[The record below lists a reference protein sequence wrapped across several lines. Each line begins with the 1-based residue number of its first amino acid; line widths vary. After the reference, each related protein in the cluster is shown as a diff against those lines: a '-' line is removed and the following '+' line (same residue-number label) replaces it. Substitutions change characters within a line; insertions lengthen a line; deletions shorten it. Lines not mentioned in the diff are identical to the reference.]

1 MTATANGFDPDLIR
15 RYDVNGPRYTSY
27 PTANL
32 FSEAFDVG
40 ELRAALAAGPPRPD
54 RPRPLSL
61 YLHVPFCAHVCYYCA
76 CNKII
81 TNNRRHA
88 VAYLE
93 RLHREIAMV
102 AELLPAAHRVEQ
114 LHFGGGTPT
123 YLTDEQFQALFAVLD
138 RHFHLAAPEDR
149 EFSIEIDPRTVD
161 PERMG
166 RLMDLGFNRV
176 SLGIQDFDPDVQKAV
191 NRVQSV
197 DDTRAIIAAARARG
211 VKSVSVDLI
220 YGLPLQT
227 PASFA
232 RTLASIV
239 DLAPDRISL
248 YSYAHLPQRFKT
260 QRQIDV
266 LDLPRADAKLQLLEL
281 AIDTLCG
288 AGPGGTQGG
297 YEYVGMDHFARRDDS
312 LVRARQ
318 EGRLQRNFQG
328 YATHSHCD
336 LVGLG
341 VSAISTVGGVFA
353 QNCKD
358 LPGYYEKIDSGSL
371 ATERGL
377 VSSAEDG
384 LRREVI
390 AALMCDF
397 RVDLDAVSA
406 RHGTTAQHFAAELD
420 ALAPMAADGLVTLDG
435 AVIEVTSRGRFLI
448 RNVAMVFDAY
458 LAPATQGFSR
468 AI

>member
-1 MTATANGFDPDLIR
+1 MTANANGFDPALIR

-32 FSEAFDVG
+32 FSEAFDAG
-40 ELRAALAAGPPRPD
+40 DLRAALAAEPATAGQ
-54 RPRPLSL
+54 PRPLSL
-61 YLHVPFCAHVCYYCA
+61 YVHVPFCAHVCYYCA

-93 RLHREIAMV
+93 RLHREIALV
-102 AELLPAAHRVEQ
+102 AALLPDAHRVEQ

-123 YLTDEQFQALFAVLD
+123 YLTDEQFRTLFDVLA
-138 RHFHLAAPEDR
+138 RHFHLAPATER

-161 PERMG
+161 AQRMD

-176 SLGIQDFDPDVQKAV
+176 SLGIQDFDPDVQQAV
-191 NRVQSV
+191 NRVQGV
-197 DDTRAIIAAARARG
+197 EDTRAIIEAARQRG

-227 PASFA
+227 PERFA
-232 RTLASIV
+232 RTLATIV
-239 DLAPDRISL
+239 DLGPDRISL
-248 YSYAHLPQRFKT
+248 YSYAHLPERFKT
-260 QRQIDV
+260 QRQINV
-266 LDLPRADAKLQLLEL
+266 LDLPRADTKLQLLEL
-281 AIDTLCG
+281 AIETLC
-288 AGPGGTQGG
+288 ASG

-312 LVRARQ
+312 LVRAQR
-318 EGRLQRNFQG
+318 EGSLQRNFQG
-328 YATHSHCD
+328 YTTHSHCD

-341 VSAISTVGGVFA
+341 VSAISAVGDVFA

-358 LPGYYEKIDSGSL
+358 LPGYYEKIDAGTL

-377 VSSAEDG
+377 VSSAEDR

-397 RVDLDAVSA
+397 RVDLAMVTA
-406 RHGTTAQHFAAELD
+406 RHGTTPEHFAAELE
-420 ALAPMAADGLVTLDG
+420 ALGPMAEDGLVKLDG
-435 AVIEVTSRGRFLI
+435 GVIEVTPRGRFLI
-448 RNVAMVFDAY
+448 RNVAMAFDAY
-458 LAPATQGFSR
+458 LAPATRGFSK